1 MQNKPRPL
9 AKVNYVAQKA
19 VKIAISYLGQEEQP
33 RGSNSGPFVQA
44 CLKSVGIG
52 FPAAWCQAFV
62 YKCYEDAIKGLEQE
76 EANPVVRTGG
86 VLKCWNDTK
95 FKKLTAKEIFHNP
108 QLIMPGDQIIMDFGK
123 GRGHTGIVEYVE
135 GFNVHTIEGN
145 TNDEGSREGYEV
157 ARMKRHVSK
166 LKGVISYNS

>member
-1 MQNKPRPL
+1 MQDQPRPL
-9 AKVNYVAQKA
+9 ANTSYIADKA
-19 VKIAISYLGQEEQP
+19 LQIAIGYLGQEEQP
-33 RGSNSGPFVQA
+33 RGSNSGTFVQA

-62 YKCYEDAIKGLEQE
+62 YKCYEEAIKGLEQE

-86 VLKCWNDTK
+86 VLKCWNETK
-95 FKKLTAKEIFHNP
+95 FRKLTYKEIFHYP
-108 QLIMPGDQIIMDFGK
+108 ELIKPGDQIIMDFGK
-123 GRGHTGIVEYVE
+123 GRGHTGIVEWVE
-135 GFNVHTIEGN
+135 GFIVHTIEGN